1 MICRQVIA
9 HPAVQRYLTEVW
21 RGHLDWPNWKTIGLF
36 FAFLACPPVWM
47 FFSLPIG
54 HKYCKV
60 PVIKFTSH
68 LASHIFFI
76 VLLILT
82 VVTPLWPIWV
92 STSLVPH
99 VPEWM
104 VFTWLSGMLL
114 SELTNP
120 RDRAGL
126 GMLRIVSL
134 FAGGLALGVHLIGFA
149 FSSDYDRQDVL

>member
-1 MICRQVIA
+1 M
-9 HPAVQRYLTEVW
+9 QRYLTEVW

-36 FAFLACPPVWM
+36 FAFIACPPVWM